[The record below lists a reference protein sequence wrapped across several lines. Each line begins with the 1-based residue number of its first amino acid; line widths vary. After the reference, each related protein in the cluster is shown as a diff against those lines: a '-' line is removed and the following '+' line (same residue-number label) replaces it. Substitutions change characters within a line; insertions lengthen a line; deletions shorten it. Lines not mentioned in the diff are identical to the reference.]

1 MRTFLR
7 FNVNGRLKLNK
18 KQDIDRP
25 VKLAIL
31 NRVLLTGL
39 KRYDVVTFFS
49 EKSGHVVKINV
60 IGTSGSGKSTLAKRI
75 ASEMSIPYIEIDR
88 LYWRAGWQ
96 GVSDDVLLETLDRA
110 LSASG
115 KWVLDGNYNRTRP
128 TKWRNVDIVV
138 WVDYGFTR
146 TLYQAVSRAFRRA
159 WHKQEL
165 WPGTGN
171 CESFRRSFFSRESI
185 IIWTI
190 KTWRSN
196 RKRYEA
202 DMQNPQYAHIR
213 FLRITRRQDAE
224 RLIASLKS
232 RR

>member
-1 MRTFLR
+1 MIRS
-7 FNVNGRLKLNK
+7 V
-18 KQDIDRP
+18 
-25 VKLAIL
+25 
-31 NRVLLTGL
+31 
-39 KRYDVVTFFS
+39 FFS
-49 EKSGHVVKINV
+49 MCRRNGENQYHRHQRKWEKHVWQANR
-60 IGTSGSGKSTLAKRI
+60 GGLA
-75 ASEMSIPYIEIDR
+75 IPYIEMDR
-88 LYWRAGWQ
+88 LYWRSNWQ
-96 GVSDDVLLETLDRA
+96 GTPDDEFLADR
-110 LSASG
+110 
-115 KWVLDGNYNRTRP
+115 
-128 TKWRNVDIVV
+128 
-138 WVDYGFTR
+138 GFIR
-146 TLYQAVSRAFRRA
+146 TLWQAVTRASRRA

-171 CESFRRSFFSRESI
+171 RESFRRSFLSKDSI

-224 RLIASLKS
+224 RLITSLKS

>member
-1 MRTFLR
+1 KWRDVDL
-7 FNVNGRLKLNK
+7 VVW
-18 KQDIDRP
+18 IDR
-25 VKLAIL
+25 
-31 NRVLLTGL
+31 
-39 KRYDVVTFFS
+39 
-49 EKSGHVVKINV
+49 
-60 IGTSGSGKSTLAKRI
+60 
-75 ASEMSIPYIEIDR
+75 
-88 LYWRAGWQ
+88 
-96 GVSDDVLLETLDRA
+96 
-110 LSASG
+110 
-115 KWVLDGNYNRTRP
+115 
-128 TKWRNVDIVV
+128 
-138 WVDYGFTR
+138 GFIR
-146 TLYQAVSRAFRRA
+146 TLWQAVTRASRRA

-171 CESFRRSFFSRESI
+171 RESFRRSFLSKDSI

-224 RLIASLKS
+224 RLITSLKS